1 MDNIKP
7 HTENYFS
14 NIRMMKIFFRWKW
27 HLLIITAVAALLAA
41 VFTSSYFIKPKFKS
55 YALVYP
61 SNIAPYSDESESEQ
75 MLQWLQ
81 SQDIRDSVIRK
92 FNLPE
97 HYRIDSSYKYFHS
110 TMQYLYNKN
119 VKISK
124 TQYESIEIVVTDTD
138 PVIARDMVLAI
149 IDFCNL
155 KIRNIH
161 RSKYEEVVQSM
172 GKAMQEKK
180 AQLDSIES
188 ALASLREN
196 YELIDYDAQAREITR
211 GYLRTVDGSNSTNI
225 NTKDVLRLK
234 ENFQAKSGELAILT
248 QRRIDI
254 MRIFT
259 EFEMIYDRAV
269 YDANKQ
275 FTFTNV
281 VTPPVV
287 ADKKAYPVRWL
298 IVVYSVFATL
308 FFSVLII
315 SVVENKRINQEMKDL
330 VNG

>member
-27 HLLIITAVAALLAA
+27 HLLIIAAVAALLAA

>member
-27 HLLIITAVAALLAA
+27 HLLIIAAVAALLAA

-92 FNLPE
+92 FNLPA